1 MPDFE
6 RKSLPFELKA
16 DSDGEFRAVFA
27 TLDVVDHDMDVTRPG
42 AFQDGKEVIVGSWGH
57 KSAELPVGKGV
68 IRERGSEVFVEGKFF
83 KDTQPGRDT
92 YATVKELGA
101 LGEWS
106 YVFSVTKQ
114 SFGEFEGRQ
123 VRFLEGLKVYSVD
136 PVLAGAGIGTRTT
149 DIKSNSRLTFLEHGA
164 AIGQQVD
171 EYVRRVKERVAV
183 REAEGKTLSTDNVA
197 SLKAL
202 VESLAELKGELEQL
216 LSEPPKNATPEEIA
230 QQALRFQAICARFLS
245 VA

>member
-16 DSDGEFRAVFA
+16 DAAGEFRAVFA
-27 TLDVVDHDMDVTRPG
+27 TLDVVDHDRDVTRAG
-42 AFQDGKEVIVGSWGH
+42 AFQDGREVIVGSWGH
-57 KSAELPVGKGV
+57 KTAELPVGKGV
-68 IRERGSEVFVEGKFF
+68 IREHGSEVFVEGKFF
-83 KDTQPGRDT
+83 LDTQAGKDT
-92 YATVKELGA
+92 YATVKSLGD

-114 SFGEFEGRQ
+114 SFGEHEGQQ

-164 AIGQQVD
+164 AIGRDLD
-171 EYVRRVKERVAV
+171 EYVKRVKERVAV

-197 SLKAL
+197 SLKEL
-202 VESLAELKGELEQL
+202 VESLAGLKGELEQL

-230 QQALRFQAICARFLS
+230 QQALRFEAIRARYLS